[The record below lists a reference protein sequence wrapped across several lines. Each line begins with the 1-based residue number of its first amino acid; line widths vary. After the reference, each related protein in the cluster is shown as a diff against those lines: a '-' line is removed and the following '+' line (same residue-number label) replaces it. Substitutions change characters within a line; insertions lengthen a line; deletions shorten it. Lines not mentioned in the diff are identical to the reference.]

1 MIGDELHRVSWV
13 ELDFERQCLE
23 IPYIFL
29 HPKVNIVTVDVYKGS
44 DIAISACPCQ
54 LEWDKE
60 SINKAT
66 QEIQLYLEKRG
77 TKRGKGEGKDISNKE
92 LYSSVLINKLK
103 YFIVFFIYYFS
114 KITHKLDQA
123 RIRSSISKAT
133 EAEETSNTIIVIKII

>member
-54 LEWDKE
+54 LEWGKE

-66 QEIQLYLEKRG
+66 QEI
-77 TKRGKGEGKDISNKE
+77 
-92 LYSSVLINKLK
+92 
-103 YFIVFFIYYFS
+103 
-114 KITHKLDQA
+114 
-123 RIRSSISKAT
+123 
-133 EAEETSNTIIVIKII
+133 